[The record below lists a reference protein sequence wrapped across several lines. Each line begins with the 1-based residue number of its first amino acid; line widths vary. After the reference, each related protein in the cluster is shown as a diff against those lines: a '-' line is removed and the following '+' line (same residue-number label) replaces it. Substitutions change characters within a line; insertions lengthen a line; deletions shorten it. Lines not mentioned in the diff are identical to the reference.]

1 MNRDTL
7 EAINELEDGRGA
19 TYTLEEFIKLCKDMA
34 EDCDREREAIE
45 WCEGLMRDVD
55 IKE

>member
-1 MNRDTL
+1 MNSETL
-7 EAINELEDGRGA
+7 EAINELENGRGT